1 MPAPN
6 SNKPKLLDQVREKL
20 RVKHYSYQTE
30 KAYVTWI
37 KRFII
42 FHGKKHP
49 LELDDQAINKYLS
62 YLAVKQKVASSTQNQ
77 ALCAILFLYKQVLQT
92 DIGYVENI
100 EWAKKPKRLPIVL
113 TRDEVQELLSH
124 LSGVAWLI
132 ANLLY
137 GSGLRQR
144 ECLRLRVKDMDF
156 HYKQITVLDT
166 KGENARHTVLP
177 EKLVKPLREHIGKV
191 KKLHKRDLEN
201 GYGSVELPSALE
213 RKYPNAAFELSW
225 QFVFPAPNISTDPR
239 SGVRRRHHQG
249 DWMIG
254 RAIRDAVLKT
264 RICKPTSCHTLRHSF
279 ATHLLE
285 DGYDIRTIQ
294 ELLGH
299 RNLNT
304 TMVYTHVLNRG
315 SKGIRSPADHF

>member
-1 MPAPN
+1 MSAPN

-77 ALCAILFLYKQVLQT
+77 ALCAILFLYKQVLQK

-100 EWAKKPKRLPIVL
+100 EWAKKSKRLPIVL
-113 TRDEVQELLSH
+113 TRDEVQGLLSH

-137 GSGLRQR
+137 GSGLRQQ
-144 ECLRLRVKDMDF
+144 ECLRLKVKDMDF
-156 HYKQITVLDT
+156 DYKQITVRDT
-166 KGENARHTVLP
+166 KGGSARYTVLP
-177 EKLVKPLREHIGKV
+177 EKLVKPLREHIKKV
-191 KKLHKRDLEN
+191 KKLHRRDLEN

-225 QFVFPAPNISTDPR
+225 QFIFPAPNISADPR

-249 DWMIG
+249 NWMIR

-264 RICKPTSCHTLRHSF
+264 NICKPTGCQTLRHSF
-279 ATHLLE
+279 ATRLRMDMIFE
-285 DGYDIRTIQ
+285 PFRNSWDIAI
-294 ELLGH
+294 
-299 RNLNT
+299 
-304 TMVYTHVLNRG
+304 
-315 SKGIRSPADHF
+315 

>member
-20 RVKHYSYQTE
+20 RVKHTSYQTE

-77 ALCAILFLYKQVLQT
+77 ALCAILFLYKQVLQK
-92 DIGYVENI
+92 DIGLYVENI
-100 EWAKKPKRLPIVL
+100 EWAKKTKRLPIVL
-113 TRDEVQELLSH
+113 TRDEVQGLLSH

-137 GSGLRQR
+137 GSGLRQQ

-156 HYKQITVLDT
+156 DYKQITVRDT
-166 KGENARHTVLP
+166 KGGGARHTVLP
-177 EKLVKPLREHIGKV
+177 EKLVKPLREHIKKV
-191 KKLHKRDLEN
+191 KKLHRRDLEN
-201 GYGSVELPSALE
+201 GYGSVELP
-213 RKYPNAAFELSW
+213 W
-225 QFVFPAPNISTDPR
+225 
-239 SGVRRRHHQG
+239 
-249 DWMIG
+249 
-254 RAIRDAVLKT
+254 
-264 RICKPTSCHTLRHSF
+264 
-279 ATHLLE
+279 HLNE
-285 DGYDIRTIQ
+285 SIRTQ
-294 ELLGH
+294 LLSYPGSLSFRH
-299 RNLNT
+299 QTYLQILDPEYDVDT
-304 TMVYTHVLNRG
+304 TRVIG
-315 SKGIRSPADHF
+315 